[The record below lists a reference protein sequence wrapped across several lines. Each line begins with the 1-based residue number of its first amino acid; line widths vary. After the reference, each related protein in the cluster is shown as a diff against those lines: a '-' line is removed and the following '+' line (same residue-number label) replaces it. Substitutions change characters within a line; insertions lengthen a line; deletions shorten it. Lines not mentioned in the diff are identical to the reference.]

1 MEMNVSNAT
10 SAYTSAAESY
20 DGYTVDRDTVTRI
33 KEEAAK
39 AKESNT
45 GKPSEEFLKQQAAI
59 FERSEVKSFLG
70 QFHRDTVTNIN
81 TLGQSLFYRYEDK
94 QGYGPAN
101 NAFRELYSKSISDRA
116 EFYKKAYADMYDEIE
131 RGYADG
137 TRKTYVVDNGVKR
150 LATKEE
156 ELNALEKEYANKTRS
171 LAAKRKQEIDDELVR
186 QGKIV
191 LYREPT
197 HKKNQSVI
205 DAYEAQKP
213 QLPKK
218 PVDEEATKFAKEVTF
233 ESTDDLESKKMDFV
247 NMLSRNMMDFS
258 ALFKQSYAQAQPGK
272 FDMEAFFA
280 NVSQLKK

>member
-1 MEMNVSNAT
+1 MEMNVTNAVKYET
-10 SAYTSAAESY
+10 AKANENYEI
-20 DGYTVDRDTVTRI
+20 DKDLVTEI
-33 KEEAAK
+33 KEKAAEAAK
-39 AKESNT
+39 NNT
-45 GKPSEEFLKQQAAI
+45 GRPSQEFLNQQAAI
-59 FERSEVKSFLG
+59 FERSDVKSFLG
-70 QFHRDTVTNIN
+70 QFHRDTVTGIN

-94 QGYGPAN
+94 QGYGPRN
-101 NAFRELYSKSISDRA
+101 HAFRELYSMSISDRA
-116 EFYKKAYADMYDEIE
+116 DFYKKAYADMYDEIE

-171 LAAKRKQEIDDELVR
+171 LAAQRKQEIDNELVR

-213 QLPKK
+213 QLPRTT
-218 PVDEEATKFAKEVTF
+218 VDEEAKKFAKEVTF
-233 ESTDDLESKKMDFV
+233 DSKEDLESKKMDFV
-247 NMLSRNMMDFS
+247 NMLSQNMLDFS
-258 ALFKQSYAQAQPGK
+258 ALFKQSYNQAQPGS
-272 FDMEAFFA
+272 FDMAAFLA
-280 NVSQLKK
+280 TVSQK

>member
-1 MEMNVSNAT
+1 MEMNVSSTT
-10 SAYTSAAESY
+10 SAYTSAAASY
-20 DGYTVDRDTVTRI
+20 DGYEVDKDLATKI

-39 AKESNT
+39 SAETKT
-45 GKPSEEFLKQQAAI
+45 GNPSEEFLQEQAAI

-70 QFHRDTVTNIN
+70 QFHRDTVTGIN
-81 TLGQSLFYRYEDK
+81 TLGQTLFYRYEDK
-94 QGYGPAN
+94 QGYGPRN
-101 NAFRELYSKSISDRA
+101 HAFRELYSMSISDRA
-116 EFYKKAYADMYDEIE
+116 DFYKKAYADMYDEIE

-171 LAAKRKQEIDDELVR
+171 LAAQRKQEIDNELIR

-213 QLPKK
+213 QLPKTT
-218 PVDEEATKFAKEVTF
+218 VDEETKKFAKEVTF

-247 NMLSRNMMDFS
+247 NMLSQNMLDFS
-258 ALFKQSYAQAQPGK
+258 TLFKQSYSQAQPGG
-272 FDMEAFFA
+272 FDMAAFFA
-280 NVSQLKK
+280 NISQKQ